1 MSRFRLDKRFLFLC
15 LLIILIVSACS
26 NGTQP
31 AVNPASTSEPQ
42 RNPNVDIKPDLRDFL
57 AGLPADW
64 NLVSSQDVAKLSP
77 IIVDVRQPDEY
88 NRGFI
93 AGAVNI
99 PLRELVKNLQAL
111 PGLDK
116 DIVLVCNTGHRA
128 AIGMAVLQMLG
139 YRKAKT
145 LDGGMQSWQAAK
157 LAIVTT
163 PVPPRPAGQAP
174 KVNAQVQAML
184 DYYLVHTLPT
194 DWGVIDAANLTA
206 DQKLSP
212 SSAGEAMPET
222 FDQGPSLLVDVDT
235 PEEFGKSILS
245 NFTRA
250 INLPL
255 RQLPDTLDKMP
266 LQETVDW
273 A

>member
-1 MSRFRLDKRFLFLC
+1 MSRIRIDQRVLSLC
-15 LLIILIVSACS
+15 LLIVLLVSACS
-26 NGTQP
+26 NATQP
-31 AVNPASTSEPQ
+31 AVSPTTKRELQ
-42 RNPNVDIKPDLRDFL
+42 GNPNLDMIPVLRDFL
-57 AGLPADW
+57 ASLPADW
-64 NLVSSQDVAKLSP
+64 NLMASQDVARLSP
-77 IIVDVRQPDEY
+77 FIVDVRQPDEY

-99 PLRELVKNLQAL
+99 PLRELAKNLQAL
-111 PGLDK
+111 PGIDK

-139 YRKAKT
+139 YKKAKT

-157 LAIVTT
+157 QAVVTA
-163 PVPPRPAGQAP
+163 PVPQRPAGQAP
-174 KVNAQVQAML
+174 KVNAQLHAML
-184 DYYLVHTLPT
+184 DYYLVHTLPN
-194 DWGVIDAANLTA
+194 DWGVIDAAGLTA
-206 DQKLSP
+206 DQLLSP

-235 PEEFGKSILS
+235 PEEFGKSTLA
-245 NFTRA
+245 NFSRA

-266 LQETVDW
+266 LQETIDW